1 MMRSGADQDR
11 ETRKYFMVL
20 LYSQFSGE
28 NTACRAT
35 CGLVKRW
42 EVGVGDGLCPRGF
55 IVVSAERNEQDRV
68 SSLVWIISVGS
79 RAQRICLVVWP
90 FDH

>member
-1 MMRSGADQDR
+1 MAYRSGGQVPALVR
-11 ETRKYFMVL
+11 RKMNL
-20 LYSQFSGE
+20 RKMW
-28 NTACRAT
+28 A
-35 CGLVKRW
+35 
-42 EVGVGDGLCPRGF
+42 RGF
-55 IVVSAERNEQDRV
+55 IVVSVERNEQDRV